1 MSELHLSLLLL
12 FSDDIEAFALYQIN
26 PERVTL
32 ELLASPHNV
41 VVQGMKRYELWFLE
55 SSQRTFCTGRVRTFV
70 DLLRDLRFGA
80 ALTDDL

>member
-26 PERVTL
+26 LELITL

-41 VVQGMKRYELWFLE
+41 VAQGMKGRKHPFPEGFP
-55 SSQRTFCTGRVRTFV
+55 RAFCTSRPAQRHPEYRCRG
-70 DLLRDLRFGA
+70 L
-80 ALTDDL
+80 